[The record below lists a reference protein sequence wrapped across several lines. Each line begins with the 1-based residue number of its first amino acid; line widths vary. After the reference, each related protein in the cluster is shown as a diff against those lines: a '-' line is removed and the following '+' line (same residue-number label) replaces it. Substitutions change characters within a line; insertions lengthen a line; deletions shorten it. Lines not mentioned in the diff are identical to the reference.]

1 MPKDWFATL
10 TKYDDAVTDWTDPHK
25 NVVRTGSPS
34 VDFTFGKGHGL
45 PRGYSVILGGPPKGG
60 KSLISNM
67 FAGQIH
73 QSDPTAYVIKVDAE
87 MRAKVQATPAE
98 LQKDFGIDPKR
109 FIVWQT
115 NNPVDIFDRISN
127 DLPAMC
133 QDGLNVAAIII
144 DSANSIQGMS
154 ANEAVTLEKQFV
166 ADEARTLGRGF
177 KRILVPIREHNI
189 ALVVVCQVRVEMD
202 ALEQKRGN
210 KIRMA
215 LPFAL
220 QHFGEYFMY
229 VEPNRNV
236 EGRVSL
242 DGKEFRDTEAKDMDK
257 NTKGEKTAH
266 KIKVTMKD
274 SSCGP
279 KGRVGEFTLGHRAG
293 LVNAWEEVFTL
304 GVNRGIIER
313 PSASQYKFGDFEW
326 RGKEKVWDELKKNQ
340 QLCDDIVAELYL
352 QDTRGT
358 FDAED
363 AKNAEDDE

>member
-1 MPKDWFATL
+1 MPKDWFAAL
-10 TKYDDAVTDWTDPHK
+10 TKYDDAVTEWLDPHQ
-25 NVVRTGSPS
+25 NVIRTSSPS
-34 VDFTFGKGHGL
+34 VDFIFGKGHGL

-67 FAGQIH
+67 CAGWIH
-73 QSDPTAYVIKVDAE
+73 QNDPTAFVIKVDAE
-87 MRAKVQATPAE
+87 FRAQVQATPEE
-98 LQKDFGIDPKR
+98 LAKDFGIDPKR

-115 NNPVDIFDRISN
+115 NDPVEIFDRISN
-127 DLPAMC
+127 DIPAMC
-133 QDGLNVAAIII
+133 KDGLNIAAIII

-154 ANEAVTLEKQFV
+154 ANEATTLEKQFV

-177 KRILVPIREHNI
+177 KRILKPIRDHKI
-189 ALVVVCQVRVEMD
+189 ALLVVCQVRVEMD

-210 KIRMA
+210 KVRMA

-220 QHFGEYFMY
+220 QHFGEYFVY

-242 DGKEFRDTEAKDMDK
+242 DGKEFRDTDATDMDK
-257 NTKGEKTAH
+257 NSKGEKTAH

-279 KGRVGEFTLGHRAG
+279 KGRVGEFTLGHRTG

-313 PSASQYKFGDFEW
+313 PSLSQYKFGAHEW
-326 RGKEKVWDELKKNQ
+326 RGKEKVWEDLKKDQ
-340 QLCDDIVAELYL
+340 ALCDEIVAELFAR
-352 QDTRGT
+352 DTRGV

-363 AKNAEDDE
+363 AKNSADDE